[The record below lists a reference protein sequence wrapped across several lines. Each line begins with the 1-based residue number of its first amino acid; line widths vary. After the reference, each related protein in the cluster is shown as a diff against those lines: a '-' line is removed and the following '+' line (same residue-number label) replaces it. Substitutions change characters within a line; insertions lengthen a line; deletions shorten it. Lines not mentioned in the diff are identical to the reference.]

1 MLYDHPIVQIKGQK
15 SKVKKIKGQKNQNV
29 SNLPFILY
37 VIQSY
42 IFHKVNEKY

>member
-15 SKVKKIKGQKNQNV
+15 NQNV
-29 SNLPFILY
+29 CNLPFILN